1 MTEPSFA
8 EDDGDYAGRT
18 FRGVKAAG
26 TVVQNVVFTDCVFD
40 RCGFSR
46 TEFLR
51 CSFTGCAFR
60 TSDLSLARFT
70 SSRFVDTAFSESK
83 LIGIDWPSVTN
94 VRALPLTIGFEACVV
109 SHSSFA
115 GLNLRR
121 LKLER
126 CVAERVD
133 FGGADLTEA
142 TFGETDFSGATFDDT
157 TLTGAD
163 FRGARGYVID
173 PRRNRVARA
182 KFSMPDA
189 VGLLHALDVV
199 ID

>member
-1 MTEPSFA
+1 VTESGFA

-26 TVVQNVVFTDCVFD
+26 TVVQNVVFADCIFD
-40 RCGFSR
+40 RCAFS
-46 TEFLR
+46 TTQFLR
-51 CSFTGCAFR
+51 CSFTGCSFR

-70 SSRFVDTAFSESK
+70 SSRFVDASFSESK
-83 LIGIDWPSVTN
+83 LIGIDWPSVTH
-94 VRALPLTIGFEACVV
+94 VRALPLTIGFDSCVV

-121 LKLER
+121 LRLER

-133 FGGADLTEA
+133 FGGADLTDA
-142 TFGETDFSGATFDDT
+142 VLRETDFSAATFDDT

-163 FRGARGYVID
+163 FRGAHGYVID
-173 PRRNRVARA
+173 PRTNRVARA

-189 VGLLHALDVV
+189 VGLLLALGVV